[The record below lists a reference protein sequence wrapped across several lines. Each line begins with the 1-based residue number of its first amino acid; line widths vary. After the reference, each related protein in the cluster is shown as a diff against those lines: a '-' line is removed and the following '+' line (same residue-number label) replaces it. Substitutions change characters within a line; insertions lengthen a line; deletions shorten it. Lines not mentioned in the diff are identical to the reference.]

1 EGTTEYVVSVYRGD
15 TPVPGTDEWNA
26 LPENEQKQIYAG
38 YQALSTADR
47 STPGTPVGLPD
58 NATTVRA
65 ENGKTLVTD
74 GPYVGIK
81 ESISAYF
88 IFESD
93 DLDAALKLTAQAPAL
108 RYGGAVEVRPA
119 EAYWEW
125 PRAAGKNL
133 NTSTPH

>member
-1 EGTTEYVVSVYRGD
+1 MNQDNKEGTMQYVLLVYRGD

-26 LPENEQKQIYAG
+26 LPEDEQKQIYAG
-38 YQALSTADR
+38 YQALATAEG

-58 NATTVRA
+58 KATTVRA

-81 ESISAYF
+81 EAIGAYF
-88 IFESD
+88 IFEGD
-93 DLDAALKLTAQAPAL
+93 DLDAALKLAAQAPAL

-119 EAYWEW
+119 EAYWE
-125 PRAAGKNL
+125 
-133 NTSTPH
+133 